1 MAKDLR
7 ESLKLSANKV
17 NTWMQVFFWV
27 LLGMQMWTQNE
38 NVNAEHTDSTII
50 SSQVM
55 LLYIYKST
63 MTF

>member
-50 SSQVM
+50 SSQSDAP
-55 LLYIYKST
+55 LYL
-63 MTF
+63 